1 MHPLSSGDQRLS
13 KALGE
18 LADNAVQI
26 STAVNSVS
34 HAGHV
39 NLDLCGGETVDCIP
53 FCDVPQ
59 VFKLFLCH
67 GQSISGLA
75 GIVGGFSRIG
85 GDVTKV
91 KTTAV
96 TQTARVEHST
106 NFGINALAKIVTRR
120 PCVPVF
126 KR

>member
-26 STAVNSVS
+26 STAVNSVG

-75 GIVGGFSRIG
+75 GIVGGQPGIVSNAAQ
-85 GDVTKV
+85 V
-91 KTTAV
+91 KTA
-96 TQTARVEHST
+96 
-106 NFGINALAKIVTRR
+106 AKVRAAGAASAEMCIRDSG
-120 PCVPVF
+120 
-126 KR
+126 